1 MEAADG
7 GAIMGD
13 YADGGSHEGLA
24 HLTAL
29 RLIWV
34 NMEKQIKVNI
44 WAYLIPDSLTWHYST
59 NRRGSRCSSP

>member
-1 MEAADG
+1 MQAADG

-24 HLTAL
+24 HLTKL

-44 WAYLIPDSLTWHYST
+44 
-59 NRRGSRCSSP
+59 